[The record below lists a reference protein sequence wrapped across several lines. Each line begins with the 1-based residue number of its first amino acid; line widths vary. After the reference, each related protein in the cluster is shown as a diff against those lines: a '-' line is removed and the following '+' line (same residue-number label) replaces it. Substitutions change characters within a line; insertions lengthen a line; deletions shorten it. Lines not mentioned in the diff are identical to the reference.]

1 MSHCSSMDQT
11 RVSVLVQKMFVP
23 LCSRDARIRA
33 QALEF
38 LDCGFRSWINGKT
51 PIYVTS
57 KFHLRHGDP
66 EDEKILAALTLKDCL
81 PFLLMLAY
89 QCPFSD
95 VREKLF
101 EILKMLEMCHV
112 TVPSS
117 LSSGPSS
124 FIPMDE
130 AIHPSTDN
138 NETHDLFVDAF
149 LHNNR
154 LDHITQLMGF
164 HPQYLDPF
172 LRTQNYILKGD
183 GPLPYDYRN
192 YIAIMASA
200 RHRCTHLV
208 RLQKQEFL
216 LQGGS
221 KSWLNGLDWV
231 PQKLQNL
238 NELNKILAHQPWLIN
253 KSHIEKLT
261 KGKDNWSLSEVVHAI
276 VILAHFHCLSTF
288 VFGCGIS
295 AEIDSS
301 DGHTFQKCASTSNN
315 LSAENSC
322 NSHKASDT
330 EAGVE
335 LLMQK
340 MKTISEQHE
349 EASQEE
355 KLKCFQKEQCQ
366 SAELITANENVPL
379 SKSDI
384 LRYTDDPDFS
394 YQDFTK
400 REQESEIPTFSI
412 QDYSWEVYGYSLLN
426 RLYNDIGTILDEK
439 FKITYDLTYYT
450 MGFKNNVD
458 TSTFRRAIWNYIQCM
473 YGIRHDDYDYREVN
487 ELLEKPLKA
496 YIKTLSCYPERTT
509 KSDYDSVMKEFKHS
523 EKVHVNLMML
533 EARMQA
539 ELLYA
544 LRAIMRYMT

>member
-101 EILKMLEMCHV
+101 EILKML
-112 TVPSS
+112 
-117 LSSGPSS
+117 
-124 FIPMDE
+124 
-130 AIHPSTDN
+130 
-138 NETHDLFVDAF
+138 ETHDLFVDAF